1 MKRVCHAPW
10 ADHEQHVPEWD
21 KLVQAKC
28 PVTGRLQWK
37 TVQTANGPVQERV
50 MELRQAKLD
59 VAFRDDEGALGYV
72 DVAYTNAA
80 SFDAAATLR
89 AARTPGKS
97 ASEREDHKRKR
108 YPPADNPHCELVPF
122 VVEARGR
129 LGAEVLPFLRQHAP
143 AEEPLRSAV
152 LARATREIS
161 IITKRG
167 LAALL
172 LAAEP
177 RPAAP

>member
-1 MKRVCHAPW
+1 MPPKGANDAPK
-10 ADHEQHVPEWD
+10 P
-21 KLVQAKC
+21 
-28 PVTGRLQWK
+28 
-37 TVQTANGPVQERV
+37 
-50 MELRQAKLD
+50 
-59 VAFRDDEGALGYV
+59 EGAQKLLHPGGARLTREEQGRESPLGE
-72 DVAYTNAA
+72 DGE
-80 SFDAAATLR
+80 L
-89 AARTPGKS
+89 ARS